1 MNRAKKIMKNQGAVE
16 EKEIRRKKGLDAATR
31 NKVLLGIGICLVLVL
46 CLGVAY
52 IQLRPRPILKVTGTD
67 ADGKT
72 VTDTLYYKDALYDI
86 CNTEAQYNNMQSLYQ
101 QFYGSSF
108 WEAENMDSKGRTG
121 AQVAKKAVMS
131 GLKQREILCMEAEKN
146 GVALSDEE
154 KSKVD
159 EDLKTFIDGL
169 TDGQK
174 KIRGLDEDTVRNE
187 LERQA
192 LADKYKDQV
201 IESLGIDEEALKA
214 GVSKEDYRQ
223 YDLQYYMISKKSTD
237 DDGNEKDLDA
247 ATLKKNKKTIED
259 VQKKAV
265 KAKDF
270 TKDVITDSDEDNT
283 DDDTGVQYLTENL
296 LETDK
301 DFLDEKALKKVK
313 KMKNDEISD
322 VIETDDGYYVIKMV
336 DNNDSSAYDQQCE
349 QVVEDEKEKQFEA
362 KYKSDIKPNYTTEIQ
377 SYWKGRVKLGGIT
390 VAE

>member
-52 IQLRPRPILKVTGTD
+52 IQLRPRPILKVSGTD
-67 ADGKT
+67 ADGKS

-121 AQVAKKAVMS
+121 AQVAKKAVMD

>member
-52 IQLRPRPILKVTGTD
+52 IQLRPRPILKVSGTD
-67 ADGKT
+67 ADGKS
-72 VTDTLYYKDALYDI
+72 VTDTLYYRDALYDI

-121 AQVAKKAVMS
+121 AQVAKKAVMD

>member
-1 MNRAKKIMKNQGAVE
+1 MNRAKKIMKNQGAAE

-67 ADGKT
+67 ADGKS

-86 CNTEAQYNNMQSLYQ
+86 CNTEAQYNGMQSLYQ

-121 AQVAKKAVMS
+121 AQVAKKAVMD

-146 GVALSDEE
+146 GVSLSDEE
-154 KSKVD
+154 KSKAD
-159 EDLKTFIDGL
+159 EDLKTFMDGL
-169 TDGQK
+169 TDDQK
-174 KIRGLDEDTVRNE
+174 KIRGLDEDTVRGE
-187 LERQA
+187 IERQA
-192 LADKYKDQV
+192 LADKYKNQV

-214 GVSKEDYRQ
+214 GVSKEKYRQ

-237 DDGNEKDLDA
+237 DDGNEKELDA
-247 ATLKKNKKTIED
+247 ATLKKNKKAIED
-259 VQKKAV
+259 VRKKAV

-270 TKDVITDSDEDNT
+270 TKDIIADSDEDNT

-296 LETDK
+296 LETDT

-362 KYKSDIKPNYTTEIQ
+362 KYKSDIKPNYTTEVQ

-390 VAE
+390 AAE

>member
-52 IQLRPRPILKVTGTD
+52 IQLRPRPILKVSGTD
-67 ADGKT
+67 ADGKS

-121 AQVAKKAVMS
+121 AQVAKKAVMD

-146 GVALSDEE
+146 GVSLGDEE

-159 EDLKTFIDGL
+159 EDLKTFMDGL

-192 LADKYKDQV
+192 LADKYKNQV
-201 IESLGIDEEALKA
+201 IESLGIDEETLKA

-296 LETDK
+296 LETDT

-336 DNNDSSAYDQQCE
+336 DNNDQSAYDQQCE

>member
-52 IQLRPRPILKVTGTD
+52 IQLRPRPILKVSGTD
-67 ADGKT
+67 ANGKS

-121 AQVAKKAVMS
+121 AQVAKKAVMD

-146 GVALSDEE
+146 GVSLGDEE

-159 EDLKTFIDGL
+159 EDLKTFMDGL

-192 LADKYKDQV
+192 LADKYKNQV
-201 IESLGIDEEALKA
+201 IESLGIDEETLKA

-247 ATLKKNKKTIED
+247 ATLKKNKKAIED

-296 LETDK
+296 LETDT